1 MRTHLASKTGEN
13 LSERGFSLFFFVF
26 GRRILRRMSYL
37 WGRFPIACGR
47 VAACTSED
55 ALHMKVG
62 LFIPCYI
69 NAVYPRVGQ
78 ATCELLTRLGCEV
91 DYPLEQTCCGQ
102 PMANAGFERDAR
114 ALAERMD
121 ALFAGYDYVVG
132 PSSSCVVFVREG
144 YPRLL
149 PDYRPHACVDARIW
163 EVCEFIHD
171 ILRPTHLDAR
181 FPHRVS
187 LHNSCHGVRHMG
199 LSSLSEQ
206 HVPSYS
212 KLRDLLAMVDGVE
225 VVEPER
231 RDECCG
237 FGGMF
242 SVEENAVSVAM
253 GRDKVR
259 RHMATGA
266 EYITGADASCLMHQQ
281 GIIDHDRLPIKT
293 IHIVEILN
301 SQS

>member
-1 MRTHLASKTGEN
+1 
-13 LSERGFSLFFFVF
+13 
-26 GRRILRRMSYL
+26 
-37 WGRFPIACGR
+37 
-47 VAACTSED
+47 
-55 ALHMKVG
+55 
-62 LFIPCYI
+62 
-69 NAVYPRVGQ
+69 
-78 ATCELLTRLGCEV
+78 
-91 DYPLEQTCCGQ
+91 
-102 PMANAGFERDAR
+102 
-114 ALAERMD
+114 
-121 ALFAGYDYVVG
+121 
-132 PSSSCVVFVREG
+132 
-144 YPRLL
+144 
-149 PDYRPHACVDARIW
+149 
-163 EVCEFIHD
+163 
-171 ILRPTHLDAR
+171 
-181 FPHRVS
+181 
-187 LHNSCHGVRHMG
+187 MG
-199 LSSLSEQ
+199 LSSPSEQ